1 METDMT
7 MKNDT
12 ISLAGHCDAG
22 CKMAVDSMEQI
33 SRYVT
38 DENLRTVIN
47 SSKNRH
53 KDLEQE
59 ASGLLNKYGTNEKEP
74 AKMASAFS
82 WISTEMKMMFKDDNN
97 QVAKIMMN
105 GCNMGIQSISEDINK
120 YSNASGESVSLAKKI
135 VKAEENFMK
144 DLERFL

>member
-38 DENLRTVIN
+38 L
-47 SSKNRH
+47 
-53 KDLEQE
+53 
-59 ASGLLNKYGTNEKEP
+59 
-74 AKMASAFS
+74 
-82 WISTEMKMMFKDDNN
+82 
-97 QVAKIMMN
+97 
-105 GCNMGIQSISEDINK
+105 
-120 YSNASGESVSLAKKI
+120 
-135 VKAEENFMK
+135 
-144 DLERFL
+144 

>member
-12 ISLAGHCDAG
+12 ICLAGHCDAG
-22 CKMAVDSMEQI
+22 CKMAIDSMEQI
-33 SRYVT
+33 SRYVA
-38 DENLRTVIN
+38 DENLRTIIN

-59 ASGLLNKYGTNEKEP
+59 ASALLNKYGRNEKEP
-74 AKMASAFS
+74 SKMASAFS
-82 WISTEMKMMFKDDNN
+82 HITTEMKMMFKDDNS
-97 QVAKIMMN
+97 QIAKIMMN
-105 GCNMGIQSISEDINK
+105 GCNMGIQSISGDINK

-144 DLERFL
+144 ELERFL

>member
-7 MKNDT
+7 MKSDT

-59 ASGLLNKYGTNEKEP
+59 ASGLLNKYGRNEKEP
-74 AKMASAFS
+74 ARMALAFS

-97 QVAKIMMN
+97 QIAKIMMN

>member
-1 METDMT
+1 MDTDLST
-7 MKNDT
+7 KNDT
-12 ISLAGHCDAG
+12 IRLAGHCDAG
-22 CKMAVDSMEQI
+22 CKMAIDSMDQI

-38 DENLRTVIN
+38 DDNLRTVIT

-59 ASGLLNKYGTNEKEP
+59 ASCLLNKYGRNEQEP

-82 WISTEMKMMFKDDNN
+82 WLSTEMKMMFKDDNN
-97 QVAKIMMN
+97 QIAKIMMN

-120 YSNASGESVSLAKKI
+120 YPKASGESVSLAKKL
-135 VKAEENFMK
+135 VKAEENFMR

>member
-1 METDMT
+1 MDTDMST
-7 MKNDT
+7 KNDT
-12 ISLAGHCDAG
+12 IRLAGHCDAG
-22 CKMAVDSMEQI
+22 CKMAIDSMDQI

-38 DENLRTVIN
+38 DDNLRNVIN

-59 ASGLLNKYGTNEKEP
+59 ASGLLNKYGRNEQEP
-74 AKMASAFS
+74 EKMASVFS
-82 WISTEMKMMFKDDNN
+82 RLSTEMKMMFKDDNN
-97 QVAKIMMN
+97 QIAKIMMN

-120 YSNASGESVSLAKKI
+120 YSNASSESVSLAKKL
-135 VKAEENFMK
+135 VKAEENFMR

>member
-1 METDMT
+1 MDTDMST
-7 MKNDT
+7 KNDT
-12 ISLAGHCDAG
+12 IRLAGHCDAG
-22 CKMAVDSMEQI
+22 CKMAIDSMDQI

-38 DENLRTVIN
+38 DDNLRNGIS

-59 ASGLLNKYGTNEKEP
+59 ASGLLNKYGRNEQDP
-74 AKMASAFS
+74 QKMASAFS
-82 WISTEMKMMFKDDNN
+82 WLSTEMKMMFKDDNN
-97 QVAKIMMN
+97 QIAKIMMN

-120 YSNASGESVSLAKKI
+120 YSNASSESVSLAKKL
-135 VKAEENFMK
+135 VKAEENFMR